1 MGQPVIRKS
10 FRQLLRTKT
19 RQRRTSLRIAYVVSQ
34 NSRTSKHFAERS
46 SLNYKVRNTSKASYF
61 CISVMFF
68 TKKSLR
74 GRSGN
79 LKREQEECARARA
92 EDTYVYE
99 FLYITQFISH
109 FGKVYTYV

>member
-1 MGQPVIRKS
+1 MGQPEIKKS

-68 TKKSLR
+68 TKKKVS
-74 GRSGN
+74 
-79 LKREQEECARARA
+79 EEEAG
-92 EDTYVYE
+92 
-99 FLYITQFISH
+99 I
-109 FGKVYTYV
+109 